1 MTSVANVT
9 IQSSQVTAD
18 QTDFPL
24 LVDLSDLPAGFWS
37 TVANGG
43 GDIRV
48 FKADGTTELAREVVS
63 CDTATE
69 TGELWVKYAGTLSGS
84 VDTTIQIHADGVS
97 SDYAVTATYGR
108 NNVWTDYAA
117 VYHMEQD
124 PSGSAPQIID
134 SSGSG
139 TDLTSNGSMTT
150 GDSVAGPIGTA
161 LDFDGNDYLQAGA
174 SVAPDG
180 ASELTLS
187 AYVKS
192 AAIGNDYSIIG
203 TKAGTFDDNN
213 LGIRYDSKGFSG
225 GGTNVLKF
233 SVENKAGLSESGE
246 TESSSQTTEKHSL
259 VLTWVSGAAP
269 KLYTDGSE
277 SSYTSAPGTLSGVVS
292 IPDLYVG
299 RGLRDGS
306 GLWEGAIDEVRISGS
321 AITADRIATEYN
333 NQSSPTTFYTVSAP
347 APTVATPVN
356 PSITNLLATSARL
369 NWEQG

>member
-18 QTDFPL
+18 LTDFPL
-24 LVDLSDLPAGFWS
+24 LVDLSDMPAGFWS
-37 TVANGG
+37 TVADGG

-48 FKADGTTELAREVVS
+48 FKADGTTELAREVVA
-63 CDTATE
+63 CDTATD
-69 TGELWVKYAGTLSGS
+69 TGELWIKYEGTLSS
-84 VDTTIQIHADGVS
+84 SINTTIQIHADGAS

-108 NNVWTDYAA
+108 NNVWTGYAA

-192 AAIGNDYSIIG
+192 AAIGNDLSIIG
-203 TKAGTFDDNN
+203 TTAGTFDDNN
-213 LGIRYDSKGFSG
+213 LGIRYDSEGFSG

-233 SVENKAGLSESGE
+233 AVENQAGAVENGE
-246 TESSSQTTEKHSL
+246 TASFSQTTNKQSL
-259 VLTWVSGAAP
+259 VLTWVSGEAP

-277 SSYTSAPGTLSGVVS
+277 TAYTAAPGTLSGVVS

-299 RGLRDGS
+299 RGLRDAS
-306 GLWEGAIDEVRISGS
+306 GLWEGAIDEVRL
-321 AITADRIATEYN
+321 AATALTADRIVTEYN
-333 NQSSPTTFYTVSAP
+333 NQSSPSTFYIAS